1 MKRVMIR
8 AWEIVKEA
16 VEKFGGKCMEYMSKA
31 LKIAWKEE
39 KEMKLVE
46 LKGSE
51 KQIAWAE
58 DIRDHYISVFKK
70 FEELVKE
77 VKEIGKRNMSW
88 EKKCSLSS
96 YITLLVGDNYFSDI
110 KMAVKEEF
118 KMPREERRN
127 LSKDLKLK
135 RKSDMEMAR
144 AKRVKERAIE
154 ILKEEEASYWINKVA

>member
-1 MKRVMIR
+1 MTKLQKVMTR

-51 KQIAWAE
+51 KQVAWAE

-77 VKEIGKRNMSW
+77 VKEIGKRNMSL
-88 EKKCSLSS
+88 EKN
-96 YITLLVGDNYFSDI
+96 V
-110 KMAVKEEF
+110 V
-118 KMPREERRN
+118 
-127 LSKDLKLK
+127 
-135 RKSDMEMAR
+135 
-144 AKRVKERAIE
+144 
-154 ILKEEEASYWINKVA
+154 